1 MSESKRLSGKVI
13 VITGGTSNIGKGCA
27 TRAAAEGATVVVT
40 GRDPARGAETER
52 EITEAGGQAQYRPMD
67 VMVEADWTRTIDE
80 ILSKHGR
87 IDALVNNA
95 GDCILKPIETLSL
108 DTLWYM
114 LQINLEAAFMGIK
127 HGMPAIGKS
136 GGGAIVNISSVAGIK
151 AGPNS
156 TGYGTSKAGM
166 TNLTKTA
173 AIEGASDKIR
183 VNAVHPGLIWSG
195 HSQVKAFGEE
205 GAKKFRTMIEGK
217 TPLHMVGAASDIAGI
232 VAYLVSDQAKSVTG
246 TEIVVDG
253 GYAMA

>member
-1 MSESKRLSGKVI
+1 MSEARRLSGKVV

-40 GRDPARGAETER
+40 GRDPKRGADTEQ
-52 EITEAGGQAQYRPMD
+52 EIRSTGGNVHYHAMD
-67 VMVEADWTRTIDE
+67 VMVEADWTRTIDDV
-80 ILSKHGR
+80 LAKHGR

-95 GDCILKPIETLSL
+95 GDCILKPIETLGL
-108 DTLWYM
+108 DTLWYL

-127 HGMPAIGKS
+127 HGMPAIARS
-136 GGGAIVNISSVAGIK
+136 GGGSIVNISSVAGIK
-151 AGPNS
+151 AGANS

-166 TNLTKTA
+166 TNITKTA
-173 AIEGASDKIR
+173 ALEGAGNKVR

-195 HSQVKAFGEE
+195 YSQVKAFGEE
-205 GAKKFRTMIEGK
+205 GAKKFRVMIEGK
-217 TPLHMVGAASDIAGI
+217 TPLHTVGAASDIGGI
-232 VAYLVSDQAKSVTG
+232 VAYLVSDQARSVTG

>member
-1 MSESKRLSGKVI
+1 MSESKRLSGKVV

-27 TRAAAEGATVVVT
+27 MRAAAEGATVVVT
-40 GRDPARGAETER
+40 GRDTKRGAETEQAIR
-52 EITEAGGQAQYRPMD
+52 AAAGTAHYRAMD
-67 VMVEADWTRTIDE
+67 VMVEADWIRTIDG
-80 ILSKHGR
+80 ILAQHGR

-166 TNLTKTA
+166 TSITKTA
-173 AIEGASDKIR
+173 ALEGAADKVR
-183 VNAVHPGLIWSG
+183 VNAVHPGLIWG
-195 HSQVKAFGEE
+195 TSQVKAFGEE
-205 GAKKFRTMIEGK
+205 GAQKFRAMIEGK
-217 TPLHMVGAASDIAGI
+217 TPLHTVGAPSDIAGI
-232 VAYLVSDQAKSVTG
+232 VTYLVSDQAKSVTG

>member
-1 MSESKRLSGKVI
+1 MSESKRLSGKTV

-27 TRAAAEGATVVVT
+27 TRAAEEGAAVFVT
-40 GRDPARGAETER
+40 GRDPKRGAETEALIR
-52 EITEAGGQAQYRPMD
+52 EAGGQATYLQMD
-67 VMVEADWTRTIDE
+67 VMVEADWTRTIDH
-80 ILSKHGR
+80 ILQKQGR

-95 GDCILKPIETLSL
+95 GDCILKPIESLGL

-127 HGMPAIGKS
+127 HGMPVIGKS

-166 TNLTKTA
+166 TNITKTA
-173 AIEGASDKIR
+173 ALEGAADRVR

-205 GAKKFRTMIEGK
+205 GAKKFRAMIEGK
-217 TPLHMVGAASDIAGI
+217 TPLHTVGAASDIAGI
-232 VAYLVSDQAKSVTG
+232 VAYLVSDQARSVTG

-253 GYAMA
+253 GYSMA

>member
-1 MSESKRLSGKVI
+1 MQVAIVTGAGSGIGLATARHMAGMGMAI
-13 VITGGTSNIGKGCA
+13 VGTS
-27 TRAAAEGATVVVT
+27 
-40 GRDPARGAETER
+40 RDPERLKALDEVVPADRLHIIPCDVTDEGSPAEIVNGAIARF
-52 EITEAGGQAQYRPMD
+52 
-67 VMVEADWTRTIDE
+67 
-80 ILSKHGR
+80 GR
-87 IDALVNNA
+87 IDHLVNNA

-205 GAKKFRTMIEGK
+205 GAKKFDTW
-217 TPLHMVGAASDIAGI
+217 
-232 VAYLVSDQAKSVTG
+232 
-246 TEIVVDG
+246 
-253 GYAMA
+253 

>member
-1 MSESKRLSGKVI
+1 MSEARRLSGKVV

-40 GRDPARGAETER
+40 GRDPKRGADTEQ
-52 EITEAGGQAQYRPMD
+52 EIRSTGGSVHYHAMD
-67 VMVEADWTRTIDE
+67 VMVEADWTRTIDDV
-80 ILSKHGR
+80 LAKHGR

-95 GDCILKPIETLSL
+95 GDCILKPIETLGL
-108 DTLWYM
+108 YTLWYL

-127 HGMPAIGKS
+127 HGMPAIARS
-136 GGGAIVNISSVAGIK
+136 GGGSIVNISSVAGIK
-151 AGPNS
+151 AGANS

-166 TNLTKTA
+166 TNITKTA
-173 AIEGASDKIR
+173 ALEGAGNKVR

-205 GAKKFRTMIEGK
+205 GAKKFRVMIEGK
-217 TPLHMVGAASDIAGI
+217 TPLHTVGAASDIGGI
-232 VAYLVSDQAKSVTG
+232 VAYLVSDQARSVTG

>member
-1 MSESKRLSGKVI
+1 MSEAKRLSGKVV

-27 TRAAAEGATVVVT
+27 TRAAAEGATVLVT
-40 GRDPARGAETER
+40 GRDPKRGAETEQQIR
-52 EITEAGGQAQYRPMD
+52 AAGGTVHYRPMD
-67 VMVEADWTRTIDE
+67 VMVEADWTRTIDDV
-80 ILSKHGR
+80 LAKHGR

-95 GDCILKPIETLSL
+95 GDCILKPIETLGL
-108 DTLWYM
+108 DALWYL

-127 HGMPAIGKS
+127 HGMPAIARS

-151 AGPNS
+151 AGANS

-166 TNLTKTA
+166 TNITKTA
-173 AIEGASDKIR
+173 ALEGAGDKVR

-205 GAKKFRTMIEGK
+205 GAKKFRVMIEGK
-217 TPLHMVGAASDIAGI
+217 TPLHTVGAASDIGGI
-232 VAYLVSDQAKSVTG
+232 VAYLLSDQARSVTG